1 MSPSLRLVFSA
12 ALLAAC
18 IASRA
23 QAGAAA
29 SPADP
34 RIATFAA
41 DVEALRERLAIAGV
55 SVAVVEDGKLLW
67 ADGFGYADVEHRV
80 PATADTLYHIA
91 SVTKTFTAV
100 RVHRL
105 VEQGRLHLD
114 DPVAKYTDEVK
125 DPRILVRHLLSHTA
139 DGTPGDA
146 YAYNPEQFEHLKALL
161 EKVDGRPLRQ
171 QVVEEILDPLHM
183 DDTVPGADVVDD
195 AAKWAVLGVNHLA
208 RYRRALAREAKGY
221 SVWGEGEIVYSGS
234 PPREFWASAGLVS
247 TVRDLAKFE
256 LALERHDLLHKDTLE
271 DVWKPVRSNAGQPLP
286 FGLGWYVTDYRGERL
301 VFHYGHWGTSF
312 SALHLMVPARRVGV
326 VLLANSEA
334 LADHNYRVGE
344 DVTNNA
350 FACRFLNLFVPSLA
364 DTDPRNARLAGR
376 SNVAVKD
383 NGLVGPAEDCAV
395 NSAVAVDRF
404 RARRRADA
412 RTPVPLDPALAAQY
426 AGRYRLPHRD
436 LTVTDEGGHLFIDIP
451 KDGGHAELFAASPA
465 DFFIKFRPWKIRFV
479 KEGGKVV
486 RMEFADTG
494 YVEPAPRIE
503 Q

>member
-1 MSPSLRLVFSA
+1 MSPSLRLVLA
-12 ALLAAC
+12 ALLLVALAPPRAPAATPP
-18 IASRA
+18 
-23 QAGAAA
+23 
-29 SPADP
+29 PADP
-34 RIATFAA
+34 RIEKFAA
-41 DVEALRERLAIAGV
+41 DVEALRQRLAIAGL

-67 ADGFGYADVEHRV
+67 ADGFGYADVEHQV
-80 PATADTLYHIA
+80 PATPDTLYHIA
-91 SVTKTFTAV
+91 SITKTFTAV

-105 VEQGRLHLD
+105 VEQGKLKLD
-114 DPVAKYTDEVK
+114 DPVSKYTDEVK
-125 DPRILVRHLLSHTA
+125 DPRIKVRHLLSHTA

-146 YAYNPEQFEHLKALL
+146 YAYNPDQFEHLKALL

-171 QVVEEILDPLHM
+171 QFVEEILDPLHL
-183 DDTVPGADVVDD
+183 DDTVPGPDVADDD
-195 AAKWAVLGVNHLA
+195 AKWAVLGQDHLA

-221 SVWGEGEIVYSGS
+221 SVWGDSEIVFSGS
-234 PPREFWASAGLVS
+234 PPRDFWASAGLLS

-271 DVWKPVRSNAGQPLP
+271 DAWKPVLSNAGQPLT

-312 SALHLMVPARRVGV
+312 SAVHLMVPARRVGV

-364 DTDPRNARLAGR
+364 DADPRNGERAGR
-376 SNVAVKD
+376 NNVAVQD

-412 RTPVPLDPALAAQY
+412 HPPVPLDPPLAARY

-436 LTVTDEGGHLFIDIP
+436 LTVTDEAGHLFIDIP
-451 KDGGHAELFAASPA
+451 KDGHAELFATSPTE
-465 DFFIKFRPWKIRFV
+465 FFLKSRPWKIRFIQA
-479 KEGGKVV
+479 GDKVL

-503 Q
+503 E